1 MILALL
7 VLLAAAPA
15 ENSAVRLAK
24 EQRELRDALL
34 AKCPKEKESIAALEN
49 AAAAQRTELL
59 LKLEQCGAGSEAF
72 LVQLGNAQN
81 VLGKW
86 ADAEATFRK
95 ALGMR
100 VTESAL
106 LGELTAISRQ
116 KPRTDAQKARM
127 KSGLEHFKSVG
138 CTRDD
143 LCAGLSYVAWHE
155 DEEEIAA
162 TAGEMAIKLGYSGW
176 QPYFT
181 AGTVYATKS
190 HKEDRARAIEL
201 LTEAK
206 KRGGP
211 AKDIDGFLE
220 RLGVK

>member
-1 MILALL
+1 MILALSL
-7 VLLAAAPA
+7 LLAAAPA
-15 ENSAVRLAK
+15 DDAAARLVK
-24 EQRELRDALL
+24 EQRELREALL
-34 AKCPKEKESIAALEN
+34 ARCPKEKESIAALEN
-49 AAAAQRTELL
+49 AVAARRTELL
-59 LKLEQCGAGSEAF
+59 LKLERCGAGSEAF

-81 VLGKW
+81 GAGKW
-86 ADAEATFRK
+86 AEAEATFRK

-116 KPRTDAQKARM
+116 KPRSDAQKARM
-127 KSGLEHFKSVG
+127 MSGLEHFKSVG

-155 DEEEIAA
+155 DEEELAKSSA
-162 TAGEMAIKLGYSGW
+162 EKAITLGYPGP
-176 QPYFT
+176 QPYFL
-181 AGTVYATKS
+181 AGTLYAVGG
-190 HKEDRARAIEL
+190 EADRKRAIEL

-220 RLGVK
+220 RLGAK